1 MTAPSPIVSTDWLAA
16 NLSAP
21 DLVVVDASWYL
32 PQMGRNADAEYME
45 GHIPGAIRFDIDDV
59 SDPSSGLPHTLPAPH
74 VFASKMR
81 RLGIGDGQ
89 RIVVYDGIGLF
100 SAPRVWWMFRV
111 MGVEDVFIL
120 DGGMRKWKAEERP
133 LEDLPVRRPERHF
146 TARLNNLALADIDD
160 VMKVVQSGSA
170 QILDARPAGRFTGAD
185 PEPRAGMRSG
195 HMPGARNLPF
205 NMLMQEDGTIKP
217 ADQIA
222 ALMKDAG
229 IDPEQPVIT
238 SCGSGVT
245 AAVLTLGLTMIG
257 AKNLR
262 LYDGSWS
269 EWGGRSDTPID
280 TGPAS

>member
-32 PQMGRNADAEYME
+32 PQMGRDALAEYNE

-120 DGGMRKWKAEERP
+120 DGGIRKWKAEERP
-133 LEDLPVRRPERHF
+133 LEDMPVRRPERHF

-160 VMKVVQSGSA
+160 VLKVVQSGSA

-205 NMLMQEDGTIKP
+205 NMLMQEEGTIKP

-229 IDPEQPVIT
+229 IDPERPVIT

>member
-32 PQMGRNADAEYME
+32 PQMGRNADAEYNE

-120 DGGMRKWKAEERP
+120 DGGIRKWKAEERP

-160 VMKVVQSGSA
+160 VLKVVQSGAA

>member
-32 PQMGRNADAEYME
+32 PQMGRNADAEYNE

-120 DGGMRKWKAEERP
+120 DGGIRKWKAEERP

-160 VMKVVQSGSA
+160 VLKVVQSGSA
-170 QILDARPAGRFTGAD
+170 QVLDARPAGRFTGAD

>member
-32 PQMGRNADAEYME
+32 PQMGRDANAEYNE
-45 GHIPGAIRFDIDDV
+45 GHIPGAVRFDIDDV

-81 RLGIGDGQ
+81 RIGIGDGQ
-89 RIVVYDGIGLF
+89 RIVVYDGIGFF

-111 MGVEDVFIL
+111 MGVDDVYVL
-120 DGGMRKWKAEERP
+120 DGGIRKWKAEDRP
-133 LEDLPVRRPERHF
+133 LEDLPVKRPERHF
-146 TARLNNLALADIDD
+146 TARLNNSALADLED
-160 VMKVVQSGSA
+160 VLKVTQSGSS
-170 QILDARPAGRFTGAD
+170 QVLDARPAGRFTGTD
-185 PEPRAGMRSG
+185 PEPREGMRSG

-205 NMLMQEDGTIKP
+205 NMLMQEDGTLKSP
-217 ADQIA
+217 DQIA
-222 ALMKDAG
+222 ELMKDAG
-229 IDPEQPVIT
+229 IDPDQPIIT

-245 AAVLTLGLTMIG
+245 AAVLTLGLTLIG
-257 AKNLR
+257 AKNVR

-269 EWGGRSDTPID
+269 EWGSRQDTPVV